1 MDLKEFVCETLSQLV
16 DDVMEAQARTKDKKA
31 MINPRLIADS
41 TTGKIGLFHTN
52 SGTGAPAQMVS
63 FDVALTA
70 MEGTGTKGGIGVVAG
85 ILTLGS
91 IGQSKEES
99 SSISR
104 VKFSVPVS
112 LPEYLD

>member
-1 MDLKEFVCETLSQLV
+1 MNLKEFVSETLVQLV
-16 DDVMEAQARTKDKKA
+16 DGVIEAQARTKDKKA
-31 MINPRLIADS
+31 IINPRLIANS
-41 TTGKIGLFHTN
+41 TTGKIGVFDT
-52 SGTGAPAQMVS
+52 SGAPAQMIQ

-85 ILTLGS
+85 LFTIGS
-91 IGQSKEES
+91 TGQSQAES
-99 SSISR
+99 STVSR